1 MTTLLELSD
10 VNYRVAEKTILQSIN
25 LTLQEREI
33 VTIVGPNG
41 AGKTSLLSI
50 ALGLVKPSSGKVV
63 QHSVN
68 GETLRIGYVPQ
79 KVNCDSTLPL
89 SVLEFLLLSKAA
101 KKKSEI
107 LSLLK
112 SLNLTKLAKS
122 LLSDLSGGELRR
134 ILFVRALLNNPHLL
148 VLDEPTAGIDVAGQ
162 EQFYQLINH
171 FREKYGFAILMVS
184 HDLHLV
190 MSATDR
196 VLCLNQHICCQG
208 TPEHVVSNP
217 HYRALFENES
227 VREKQARLS
236 ELAFYQHHH
245 DHEHDCCGHV
255 DSENNDN
262 HTNHLKDKSE

>member
-1 MTTLLELSD
+1 MTTILELCH
-10 VNYRVAEKTILQSIN
+10 VNYRIAEKTILKDIN

-41 AGKTSLLSI
+41 AGKTTLLSI
-50 ALGLVKPSSGKVV
+50 ALGLVKPSAGTVSRH
-63 QHSVN
+63 QIN
-68 GETLRIGYVPQ
+68 GEPLRIGYVPQ

-101 KKKSEI
+101 RKKSAVLE
-107 LSLLK
+107 LLEK
-112 SLNLTKLAKS
+112 LHLTKLRSS

-134 ILFVRALLNNPHLL
+134 ILFVRALLNKPHLL

-208 TPEHVVSNP
+208 TPEHVIANP

-227 VREKQARLS
+227 ANEQQARLS

-245 DHEHDCCGHV
+245 DHDHCDRCEID
-255 DSENNDN
+255 D
-262 HTNHLKDKSE
+262 